1 MKREAPIT
9 FTRKDEM
16 LGYPMEIS
24 VPNATDTNIAS
35 ATDLVFRNQK
45 EMILRSYFPIV
56 ER

>member
-1 MKREAPIT
+1 MKREALVT

-35 ATDLVFRNQK
+35 ATDLMFRK
-45 EMILRSYFPIV
+45 PKRI
-56 ER
+56 